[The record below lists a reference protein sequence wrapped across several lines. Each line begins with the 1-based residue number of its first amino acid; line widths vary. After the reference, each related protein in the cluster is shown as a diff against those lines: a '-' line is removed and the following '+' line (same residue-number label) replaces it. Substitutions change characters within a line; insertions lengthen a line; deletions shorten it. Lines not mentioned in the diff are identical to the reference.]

1 MSLKKYTIS
10 LDGLLGHESI
20 IFKLICSVSERTKN
34 RTNAYSLITDNAN
47 SDIKISDI
55 KNQASADSQKA
66 EGINVWVADKNSE
79 EENIIARPLIATR
92 VLHTLDNLI
101 EKMASNQEAVEPVT
115 ENTPPQQE
123 QKEEMD
129 DHSIE
134 FNISEEEASELAIV
148 HDEIL
153 ENPANK
159 EESSSEN
166 NVGLTLVKNETIKTA
181 KTSGIDHVLVVDD
194 SLSVRKQLELEL
206 DLFDVNV
213 DYAETAQEAF
223 NLLKT
228 NNYDLALLDVVLPD
242 KDGFLICKHIKATN
256 KETIAIML
264 TGKATPADKI
274 KGSLAGCD
282 DYLIKP
288 VGRITFQNAVKN
300 YIPLKSTNKAVEA

>member
-1 MSLKKYTIS
+1 MTPKKYTIS

-34 RTNAYSLITDNAN
+34 RTNAYSLTTDNTN
-47 SDIKISDI
+47 SDINISDI

-66 EGINVWVADKNSE
+66 AGINVWVADKNSE
-79 EENIIARPLIATR
+79 KENIIARPLIATR

-101 EKMASNQEAVEPVT
+101 EKMASNQENVEPVI
-115 ENTPPQQE
+115 ESKIPQQE
-123 QKEEMD
+123 QNEEAAHD
-129 DHSIE
+129 SIE

-148 HDEIL
+148 HDEKL

-159 EESSSEN
+159 EDSAADN
-166 NVGLTLVKNETIKTA
+166 NVELTLVKNESKKTA
-181 KTSGIDHVLVVDD
+181 KKSGVDHVLVVDD